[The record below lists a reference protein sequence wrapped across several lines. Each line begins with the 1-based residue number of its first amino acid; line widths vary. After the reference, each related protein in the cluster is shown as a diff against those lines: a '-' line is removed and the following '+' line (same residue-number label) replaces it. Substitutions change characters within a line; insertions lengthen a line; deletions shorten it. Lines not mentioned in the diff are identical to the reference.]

1 MGNGIKFG
9 GKPTYKDNAK
19 AMENRYGNTLGAS
32 KGSKPAPPAKVR
44 PSGNPLK
51 GKIGVK
57 VTTPIKRG
65 K

>member
-32 KGSKPAPPAKVR
+32 KGSKPAPPSKTK
-44 PSGNPLK
+44 PIIKK
-51 GKIGVK
+51 GTIGVK
-57 VTTPIKRG
+57 VTK
-65 K
+65 KF